1 MLNQNCTNGVEISF
15 DYNTWTIKTNYE
27 NYESTDNTRVK
38 CSLYFTDK
46 YIEPILNGTDP
57 VLENPLLPVTISDD
71 GDGTTIEGRKELYE
85 RVSKTLKTIIIKEY
99 NKYDELASEGTVEA
113 SAAARAV
120 KSVPSLKKKKQTKIV
135 G

>member
-1 MLNQNCTNGVEISF
+1 MNITISK
-15 DYNTWTIKTNYE
+15 TIQVRQYE
-27 NYESTDNTRVK
+27 
-38 CSLYFTDK
+38 
-46 YIEPILNGTDP
+46 
-57 VLENPLLPVTISDD
+57 PLTVTISDD